1 MNGDDDKNPFKR
13 PEGQPVARA
22 INALREGRPSDDKC
36 YFCGGK
42 IVVIGYP
49 PGGPYT
55 TVDFH
60 CPCGKSN
67 GRLKGI

>member
-1 MNGDDDKNPFKR
+1 MSASKEKDPFKR

-22 INALREGRPSDDKC
+22 IEAFREGRPYDEKC

-42 IVVIGYP
+42 IVVEGFP
-49 PGGPYT
+49 AGGPYT
-55 TVDFH
+55 TIEFR

-67 GRLKGI
+67 GRLYGI